1 LGALKP
7 VSRSINAIIRLNAS
21 PSGVNIGMLSRITS
35 SRLDSATPV
44 YRSSLVPISI
54 PPLFARAKFAL

>member
-1 LGALKP
+1 
-7 VSRSINAIIRLNAS
+7 LNAS

-44 YRSSLVPISI
+44 YRSSLIPISI
-54 PPLFARAKFAL
+54 PLLFARAKFAL